1 MIVKRVWTAVALA
14 GLMLLG
20 AAVVEART
28 LQGPATAAQKPAP
41 AQATIITDGPTLFR
55 ERGCAHCHEIK
66 GVGGDKGPDLSGVGR
81 RMKKDAIERQIV
93 QGGDA
98 MPAFGQ
104 VLPSEEVAALVDYL
118 HKCKDKHTP
127 ATKPVPAAVAPAPE

>member
-1 MIVKRVWTAVALA
+1 MLFGVAA
-14 GLMLLG
+14 
-20 AAVVEART
+20 VEART
-28 LQGPATAAQKPAP
+28 LQVSSASAQNPSGTSGPA
-41 AQATIITDGPTLFR
+41 ITDGATLFR

-66 GVGGDKGPDLSGVGR
+66 GVGGDKGPNLSGVGR

-104 VLPSEEVAALVDYL
+104 ALPSEEIAALVDYL
-118 HKCKDKHTP
+118 HKCKDKHPP
-127 ATKPVPAAVAPAPE
+127 AMKPAPAAPAPVPDNGR

>member
-1 MIVKRVWTAVALA
+1 MLVV
-14 GLMLLG
+14 GLMLFG
-20 AAVVEART
+20 VAAVEART
-28 LQGPATAAQKPAP
+28 LQVSAPVAAPTPVITGPV
-41 AQATIITDGPTLFR
+41 ITDGPTLFR
-55 ERGCAHCHEIK
+55 ERGCSHCHEIK
-66 GVGGDKGPDLSGVGR
+66 GVGGDKGPNLSGVGR

-104 VLPSEEVAALVDYL
+104 ALPSEEIAALVGYL

-127 ATKPVPAAVAPAPE
+127 AKKPVPAVAPPTPDSGQ

>member
-1 MIVKRVWTAVALA
+1 LRIAGTALLVV
-14 GLMLLG
+14 GLMLFG
-20 AAVVEART
+20 VAAVEART
-28 LQGPATAAQKPAP
+28 LQVSAPVAAPTP
-41 AQATIITDGPTLFR
+41 VITDGPTLFR

-104 VLPSEEVAALVDYL
+104 ALPSEEIAALVGYL

-127 ATKPVPAAVAPAPE
+127 AKKPVPAVAPPTPDSGQ

>member
-1 MIVKRVWTAVALA
+1 MLFGVAA
-14 GLMLLG
+14 
-20 AAVVEART
+20 VEART
-28 LQGPATAAQKPAP
+28 LQVSAPVAAPTP
-41 AQATIITDGPTLFR
+41 VITDGPTLFR

-104 VLPSEEVAALVDYL
+104 ALPSEEIAVLVGYL
-118 HKCKDKHTP
+118 HKCRDKHTP
-127 ATKPVPAAVAPAPE
+127 VKKPAPAVARSTPDSGQ